1 MGPTVTDREDL
12 VDRLD
17 SVSETLDTRELAPLF
32 VFPNGDGEHVDSDGD
47 PVPAD
52 DTGAAPGVFVL
63 PNSVTDEWVDHE

>member
-1 MGPTVTDREDL
+1 MTDREDL

-17 SVSETLDTRELAPLF
+17 SVSETFDTRELDPLF
-32 VFPNGDGEHVDSDGD
+32 VYTNGDGEHVDSDGE
-47 PVPAD
+47 PVSTD